1 VHAQRR
7 SAAFDE
13 SHCETTNRVRVEAAA
28 ATPRIREGNCL
39 GPLRETEGR
48 TEERNG
54 KRLELEEGR
63 MVPTGSIGTMGIAIC
78 ALRCF
83 FLAAKNRRTPG
94 LQRPREEKGEYGPRH
109 K

>member
-1 VHAQRR
+1 
-7 SAAFDE
+7 
-13 SHCETTNRVRVEAAA
+13 
-28 ATPRIREGNCL
+28 
-39 GPLRETEGR
+39 LRETEGR

-63 MVPTGSIGTMGIAIC
+63 TVPTGSIGTMGIAIC
-78 ALRCF
+78 ALRF
-83 FLAAKNRRTPG
+83 FLAAENRRTPG